1 MRENWFGAQ
10 KPVSVKAINVK
21 KLINVRDQIINEGE
35 MDPLFSAINSQQ
47 HIINWCRVGWRER
60 ERVRERE
67 REGRG
72 KNTMVVYI
80 YLYLQKLVM
89 KMEVII

>member
-47 HIINWCRVGWRER
+47 HIINWCELVGKRER
-60 ERVRERE
+60 E
-67 REGRG
+67 
-72 KNTMVVYI
+72 
-80 YLYLQKLVM
+80 
-89 KMEVII
+89 